1 MIELRTFLTYEK
13 QLRNLQLQEV
23 RLARRYEKDT
33 AELRK
38 MQLERDQREAI
49 DLDVASKLYLAAKH
63 DNKPFHPGDHGFEFS
78 MDDIESY
85 LEGVRAA
92 HITRATLSKD
102 REAAIRTAKTHSQA
116 A

>member
-1 MIELRTFLTYEK
+1 MIELHTYLTYEK
-13 QLRNLQLQEV
+13 QLRNLQLQEA

-38 MQLERDQREAI
+38 TQQERDQREAI
-49 DLDVASKLYLAAKH
+49 DFDVASKLYLAAKH
-63 DNKPFHPGDHGFEFS
+63 DKKPFHPADHGFDFS

-92 HITRATLSKD
+92 HITRATLTKD
-102 REAAIRTAKTHSQA
+102 RDAAVQTPKTHRQA